1 MNTTMQ
7 SDKLLGCLK
16 PGQVYRRE
24 DLVHVTPS
32 VDRVLRTLVQDE
44 VLVKLNPGLYY
55 MPEKSRWGEV
65 PASLNTLVESYL
77 KTKDFL
83 LVSNDAYNTLGLG
96 LTQLWNEMRVYNKKR
111 HLKTKL
117 GNYNFSFQRPNNG
130 YPKKLS
136 KEFLLVDLLNN
147 LSSVGEDP
155 GLLVRRVL
163 SNLDKFDAKSL
174 KKLSDKYGKVSTK
187 KFFEKALN

>member
-1 MNTTMQ
+1 MQ
-7 SDKLLGCLK
+7 TDRLLGALK

-24 DLVHVTPS
+24 DLIHITPS
-32 VDRVLRTLVQDE
+32 VDRALRALVRGNR
-44 VLVKLNPGLYY
+44 LVKLNSGLYY
-55 MPEKSRWGEV
+55 MPEQSRWGAV
-65 PASLNTLVESYL
+65 PASLDTLVESYL

-83 LVSNDAYNTLGLG
+83 LISNDSYNALGLG
-96 LTQLWNEMRVYNKKR
+96 LTQLWNEMRVYNNKR
-111 HLKTKL
+111 HVKKKL

-147 LSSVGEDP
+147 LSSIGEDP
-155 GLLVRRVL
+155 ELLMRRVL
-163 SNLDKFDAKSL
+163 ENLSKFDVKSI

-187 KFFEKALN
+187 KFFHKALN